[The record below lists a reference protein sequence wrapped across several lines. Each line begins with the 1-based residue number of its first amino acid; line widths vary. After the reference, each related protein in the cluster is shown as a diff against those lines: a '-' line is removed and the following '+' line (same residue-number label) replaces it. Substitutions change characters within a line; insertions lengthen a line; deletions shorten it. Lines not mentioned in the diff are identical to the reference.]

1 MEKIIK
7 IDGKSVKLK
16 SNAMQAIIYR
26 REFGR
31 DIMEVQ
37 GSLMKMVNFDK
48 KGGMSFNINGISGID
63 SVGIV
68 EIIWTMAKAAD
79 SSVPPLE
86 QWLEQ
91 FDSFPIMDVF
101 AECYELI
108 LANFVSISKIKNAQ
122 AAGSLRHKD

>member
-122 AAGSLRHKD
+122 AAGSLQHKD

>member
-1 MEKIIK
+1 MEKIIN
-7 IDGKSVKLK
+7 IGGKEVKLK

-31 DIMEVQ
+31 DIIEAQSSV
-37 GSLMKMVNFDK
+37 LKMLNFEK
-48 KGGMSFNINGISGID
+48 NGKATFNLDGLKNLD
-63 SVGIV
+63 CVGIV

-79 SSVPPLE
+79 SSIPPLE

-101 AECYELI
+101 AEAYELI
-108 LANFVSISKIKNAQ
+108 LANFVSISKIKNTK
-122 AAGSLRHKD
+122 AAESSAHKG